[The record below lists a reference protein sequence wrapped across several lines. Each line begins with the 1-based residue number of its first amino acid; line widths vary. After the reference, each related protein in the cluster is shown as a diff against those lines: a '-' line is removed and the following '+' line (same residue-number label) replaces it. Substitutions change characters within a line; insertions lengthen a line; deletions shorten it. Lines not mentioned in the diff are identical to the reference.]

1 MSARLLTPVQVG
13 ELLQVDVRWLYRQVQ
28 EGRLSCVRVGRR
40 MRFRQDDI
48 DAYLNAR
55 SSRSA

>member
-1 MSARLLTPVQVG
+1 VSARLLTPVQVG